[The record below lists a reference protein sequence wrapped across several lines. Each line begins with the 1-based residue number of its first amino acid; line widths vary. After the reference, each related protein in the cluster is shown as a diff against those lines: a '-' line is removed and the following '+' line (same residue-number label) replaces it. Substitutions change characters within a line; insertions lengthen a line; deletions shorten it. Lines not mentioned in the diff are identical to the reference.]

1 MDLLYR
7 LGILLVQAQTP
18 LEQIK
23 VEPGSMPKVPVMAGN
38 VAVSV
43 LEIVYC
49 IVCVALVVMVM
60 TQTTKSEGLTG
71 MLGGSTQ
78 SIFRGKKSF
87 EEKISTFTTW
97 IAGSFIIGSFV
108 IFLII
113 KHIMK

>member
-7 LGILLVQAQTP
+7 LGILLVQAP

-23 VEPGSMPKVPVMAGN
+23 MDPGTMPKVPVMAGN
-38 VAVSV
+38 VAVTV

-71 MLGGSTQ
+71 MLGGSSQ

-87 EEKISTFTTW
+87 EEKINTFTTW

-113 KHIMK
+113 KQIMK